1 MDDALILMFLVSVLI
16 FARLVLDISPGLGEC
31 GFFIEWSTLEF
42 LVPLDKGEPP
52 TIAATLSTFKI
63 QKYT

>member
-16 FARLVLDISPGLGEC
+16 CLVLDISPGLGEC

-42 LVPLDKGEPP
+42 LVPLDKGETP